1 MFRYND
7 DIDTILTIGG
17 TIMTIRPIHI
27 EDAESYL
34 KMLHQ
39 LDLETK
45 NMMYEPGE
53 RKTTVEEMKKHIEDT
68 IKSGSLILIIE
79 DAGKDCIAGF
89 LALEKGFANR
99 IKHSAYLVIG
109 ILTAYRGQGLGKRL
123 FQEMDIWAKK
133 NHITRIEL
141 TVMTHNEGGIHLYTK
156 MGFHIEGTKVKSL
169 VVDGAF
175 VDEYYMAKLY

>member
-17 TIMTIRPIHI
+17 TIMIRPIHI

-39 LDLETK
+39 LDLETE

-53 RKTTVEEMKKHIEDT
+53 RKTTVKEMKKHIEDT
-68 IKSGSLILIIE
+68 INSGSLILIIE

-109 ILTAYRGQGLGKRL
+109 ILTAYRGQGLGNRL

-133 NHITRIEL
+133 NHIARIEL
-141 TVMTHNEGGIHLYTK
+141 TVMTHNESGIHLYKK